1 MKAIV
6 WIHKKWI
13 MPLQFSK
20 ISSASLLK
28 ACTKMWVYRTN
39 DVGACIAVWKP
50 MSTGEDD
57 VEILLPTANTA
68 RLKRVAAFIPTKK
81 SAQFF
86 HPSSSKI
93 LLNFFSG
100 TTTQTQYFENTHI
113 FLINIGCLSPSSEP
127 NAVWI
132 TNRREHKILLTAVS
146 TYKTQVYTKRHSSWS
161 WD

>member
-1 MKAIV
+1 
-6 WIHKKWI
+6 
-13 MPLQFSK
+13 
-20 ISSASLLK
+20 
-28 ACTKMWVYRTN
+28 
-39 DVGACIAVWKP
+39 

-57 VEILLPTANTA
+57 VEILLPTADTA

-127 NAVWI
+127 NDLLRSADV
-132 TNRREHKILLTAVS
+132 REETEILTRIRKKIQLRKLSEENPYPA
-146 TYKTQVYTKRHSSWS
+146 
-161 WD
+161 